1 MDTKTILLKTDFTLD
16 LKDLFTGLELDI
28 ALIHIC
34 NPNNLRELISLADDL
49 TVRLL
54 ILEACADFIGDIL
67 NYAIHENII

>member
-34 NPNNLRELISLADDL
+34 NPNNLSELISDL
-49 TVRLL
+49 TVPLL